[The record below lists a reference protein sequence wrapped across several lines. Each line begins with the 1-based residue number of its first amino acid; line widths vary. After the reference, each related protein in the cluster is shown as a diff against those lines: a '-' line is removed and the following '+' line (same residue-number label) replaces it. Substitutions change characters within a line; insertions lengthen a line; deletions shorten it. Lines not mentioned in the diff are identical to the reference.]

1 VESFALREK
10 AGVEKHLAKKSAIQ
24 ARLGM
29 HSRRCFCLIPE
40 AWVSSGAEPATS
52 KHHTGCQLHPLR
64 VWAELGW
71 ERALVA
77 VGE

>member
-1 VESFALREK
+1 MV
-10 AGVEKHLAKKSAIQ
+10 KKSAIQ

-29 HSRRCFCLIPE
+29 QSGRCFWLIPE
-40 AWVSSGAEPATS
+40 VWISSGAEAAAS
-52 KHHTGCQLHPLR
+52 KHHTGCQLHPLH
-64 VWAELGW
+64 VWAELLW